1 MGLFLW
7 LFGSDTKP
15 SKITMQVADITNGP
29 GTYDV
34 DVVGESHYQEAL
46 ESICGGRTEDGVR
59 LRVEA
64 SLVPEDDNPHDSKAV
79 RVYIQDQPI
88 GYLDRETARSFR
100 AEMAEVGMTG
110 VAAKC
115 NAIIVGGWDRGGG
128 DRGYFGVKIDLPTA

>member
-1 MGLFLW
+1 MGLFSW
-7 LFGSDTKP
+7 IFGIDAKS
-15 SKITMQVADITNGP
+15 SKITKQTADITNGP

-34 DVVGESHYQEAL
+34 NVVGESHYQEAL

-59 LRVEA
+59 LKVEA
-64 SLVPEDDNPHDSKAV
+64 FLVPDDDNPHDSKAV
-79 RVYIQDQPI
+79 RVYIQDQTV

-100 AEMAEVGMTG
+100 EEMTKVGMTG